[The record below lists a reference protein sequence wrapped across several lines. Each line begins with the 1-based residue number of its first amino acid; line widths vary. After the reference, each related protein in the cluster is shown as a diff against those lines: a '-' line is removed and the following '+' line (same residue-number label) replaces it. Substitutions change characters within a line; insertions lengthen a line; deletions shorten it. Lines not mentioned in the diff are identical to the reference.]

1 MENRKIIYF
10 LLFKAPVESSLQFLP
25 VPSPIP
31 HQKKK
36 IRQKYKNRIKSP
48 FLQSVSVVPWA
59 YKNNSFL
66 SIGS

>member
-36 IRQKYKNRIKSP
+36 NQTEIQEQNKKP
-48 FLQSVSVVPWA
+48 FSA
-59 YKNNSFL
+59 ISF
-66 SIGS
+66 SGSLGIQE